1 MQAVILAA
9 GRGSRLGT
17 RSDETPK
24 CLLEVGRRRL
34 IEHQLE
40 MLSEAGVGPVAMVL
54 GYCAAEIR
62 EVVGIQAEYIENP
75 SWDTTNSLYSFWL
88 AREWVKGPVLVLNSD
103 LLLHPEILARVVE
116 SEGDCIAYDSGSG
129 HGGEHMKV
137 RVVDGRLEEM
147 SKTLAAEEVSGE
159 NIGVLRFEEDTARRL
174 FEMAESIIEDG
185 GATSWLGSA
194 VRVLAKER
202 VIHAVDAAGLPW
214 GEIDFSFDLVRV
226 RREVWPAIRR
236 DTARSPAFR
245 GLRRAASAVVVVLLL
260 AVLAVSSWTR
270 PAESTWDVVFLDRD
284 ERVEIRSGEQSR
296 KWSRL
301 NRSKGAEFSVAGPT
315 ELRVDSRLLL
325 DADVESA
332 LYVLEVLMDGER
344 VDWFKV
350 EGRKSGSWTHEE
362 WTVSKRRRIDVEIP
376 EGHHLVRVRLV
387 AAESG
392 SCLLRITRKDA
403 AIAAD

>member
-1 MQAVILAA
+1 M
-9 GRGSRLGT
+9 
-17 RSDETPK
+17 
-24 CLLEVGRRRL
+24 
-34 IEHQLE
+34 
-40 MLSEAGVGPVAMVL
+40 
-54 GYCAAEIR
+54 
-62 EVVGIQAEYIENP
+62 
-75 SWDTTNSLYSFWL
+75 
-88 AREWVKGPVLVLNSD
+88 
-103 LLLHPEILARVVE
+103 
-116 SEGDCIAYDSGSG
+116 
-129 HGGEHMKV
+129 
-137 RVVDGRLEEM
+137 
-147 SKTLAAEEVSGE
+147 
-159 NIGVLRFEEDTARRL
+159 
-174 FEMAESIIEDG
+174 
-185 GATSWLGSA
+185 
-194 VRVLAKER
+194 
-202 VIHAVDAAGLPW
+202 
-214 GEIDFSFDLVRV
+214 
-226 RREVWPAIRR
+226 
-236 DTARSPAFR
+236 
-245 GLRRAASAVVVVLLL
+245 VVLLL

-284 ERVEIRSGEQSR
+284 ERVEIRSGEQGR